1 MTNKVNEVNEVN
13 EEVEKY
19 FYILQD
25 IPRSRHCFIRMSV
38 NKNFTIESDNTVND
52 LLDELGV
59 EWDRQ
64 DPDESKYTIT
74 ELPSKVVEVGNGFDI
89 HTYDCSERYGG
100 FIYPTKY
107 ITEDP
112 KPF

>member
-1 MTNKVNEVNEVN
+1 MTNKVNEVN

-19 FYILQD
+19 FYICQS
-25 IPRSRHCFIRMSV
+25 IPRSRQCFVKMSV

-74 ELPSKVVEVGNGFDI
+74 ELPSKVVEVGNEVDI
-89 HTYDCSERYGG
+89 PTYDCSVRRG